1 MAPRS
6 RKRHSRS
13 PIPPPQNQ
21 NATYDMPLPRQP
33 LLSPGISTSLDSIQ
47 ITPRTPRAFRPDYG
61 PDDPDADKFVGG
73 VDAEEVEMNL
83 LGEDD
88 RRRAHPGFAD
98 GNGHLGI
105 KHKAPLSL
113 EDKRAMALLCVLC
126 TSLSSLCFASDDYIS
141 GLPRRPHPGRPR
153 AFCLFSWE
161 RLTFRLTAPS

>member
-13 PIPPPQNQ
+13 PIPPPPPQNQ

-33 LLSPGISTSLDSIQ
+33 LLSPGISTSLDSVQ
-47 ITPRTPRAFRPDYG
+47 ITPRTPRTVRPEYG
-61 PDDPDADKFVGG
+61 RDDADADNFVGA

-83 LGEDD
+83 LAEDD
-88 RRRAHPGFAD
+88 RHRAHPGFAD

-105 KHKAPLSL
+105 KHKAPLSP

-126 TSLSSLCFASDDYIS
+126 TSLSALFS
-141 GLPRRPHPGRPR
+141 GQTTTMPTFPPRPHPGRPR
-153 AFCLFSWE
+153 AFCLSSWKD
-161 RLTFRLTAPS
+161 